1 MRSSLTATDF
11 SLQTVVPQVVNI
23 FKQENGGRRLNQK
36 RESWYRAKE
45 HGNADYKQNL
55 KCSAAGNW
63 VCDWGVTTHSM
74 KSPGVKK
81 LPRYLSLIHI

>member
-23 FKQENGGRRLNQK
+23 FKQENSGCRLNQK

-45 HGNADYKQNL
+45 HGNADHKPVSY
-55 KCSAAGNW
+55 
-63 VCDWGVTTHSM
+63 THLT
-74 KSPGVKK
+74 
-81 LPRYLSLIHI
+81 LPTKA